1 MLNVNHFLTCHNFK
15 FVRFFF
21 FLISPEALA
30 QILRETGESMA
41 SMQTAINRYV
51 ALLQANNPEVSHI
64 FQIAYDALF

>member
-1 MLNVNHFLTCHNFK
+1 MLNVNHFLTCQNLK
-15 FVRFFF
+15 FVRFF

-51 ALLQANNPEVSHI
+51 ALLQANTPEVSHI
-64 FQIAYDALF
+64 FQIAYVALF